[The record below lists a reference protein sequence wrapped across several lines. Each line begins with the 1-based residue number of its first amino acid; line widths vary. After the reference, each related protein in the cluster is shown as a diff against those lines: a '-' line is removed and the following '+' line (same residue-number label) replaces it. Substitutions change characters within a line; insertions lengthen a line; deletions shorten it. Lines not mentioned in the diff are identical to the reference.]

1 MRMTEHSH
9 LQSTVEQIQQI
20 MENAEG
26 QLTESKRNESGNA
39 EEFTNAQMQLEEAN
53 MELERMIASATN
65 EQRDQLFRLQQR
77 LQHLQ
82 NKMILGI

>member
-1 MRMTEHSH
+1 MTEHSH